1 MTADDA
7 VAGIAATVTSA
18 EYHGADTIVTARIG
32 EASLLVR
39 APGEVALAPGSQVR
53 LGWEP
58 GAVHL
63 FDSAKGL
70 RI

>member
-1 MTADDA
+1 
-7 VAGIAATVTSA
+7 
-18 EYHGADTIVTARIG
+18 
-32 EASLLVR
+32 VR

-63 FDSAKGL
+63 FDADNGL
-70 RI
+70 RMQTEGNL